1 MVTMGKNFEGKI
13 GESDILKIPVKDPRT
28 TSTIA
33 NYINVILD
41 FTNFNPPYW
50 LRSDNDTGEGHWWYY
65 FRQNNTVHVL
75 IAEDVR
81 KGFVNLMTRKNNN
94 ENLTRE
100 EIGSLETYAA
110 LLNTTPHIGAQQAT
124 DTYPEY
130 ILGKITTPDTKTQK
144 KYRTKSRADNSTD
157 NLPSNIAIITNDKYK
172 DSLTLQQN
180 GGAYLQPLATTD
192 GLQYDGENLF
202 FQGFPAS
209 EATLREI
216 NKDKDVP
223 IEAID
228 LPLLRM
234 FYSIILSDFEQNTK
248 KLGIVNEIVTVYVP
262 DLAAI
267 LGKKRNLSKND
278 ITSIIEKTSSFQ
290 TIYGVIKDPDRPNG
304 IGTAVPLLVWMGYD
318 AESNTIQFASPYM
331 TRLIKRIYNVSIRKD
346 KKGSPQLKKDGTPLL
361 EVSHSYLVKSSIVKE
376 RNKRAVEIVMIVVT
390 TIEQS
395 GKNTPHLKASTIIN
409 RIPQLKKT
417 YNNTPAKHKNRVL
430 TRAFKKAWEL
440 LETQTNL
447 RKKYPDIILP
457 DPNNPQNIPTT
468 SNINKLVFE
477 FPHS

>member
-1 MVTMGKNFEGKI
+1 MGKNFNGKV
-13 GESDILKIPVKDPRT
+13 GESDVIKIPIHDPRPT
-28 TSTIA
+28 TPDTNS
-33 NYINVILD
+33 YISVVLD
-41 FTNFNPPYW
+41 FTISNPPYQ
-50 LRSDNDTGEGHWWYY
+50 LKNNKNTGEGYWWYY
-65 FRQNNTVHVL
+65 DSKSNIVHIL
-75 IAEDVR
+75 IAEEIR
-81 KGFVNLMTRKNNN
+81 KEFVDLMKIRN
-94 ENLTRE
+94 NLTSE
-100 EIGSLETYAA
+100 EKNSLNACSTI
-110 LLNTTPHIGAQQAT
+110 LDITPHIGARQAVN
-124 DTYPEY
+124 TYPDY
-130 ILGKITTPDTKTQK
+130 ILGKITMLEPDDAK
-144 KYRTKSRADNSTD
+144 KKKSYRTKSKANNTTD
-157 NLPSNIAIITNDKYK
+157 NLPSNLAIITNDKYK
-172 DSLTLQQN
+172 NSLTLQQN
-180 GGAYLQPLATTD
+180 GGAYLQPLATTE

-248 KLGIVNEIVTVYVP
+248 KLGVVNEIVTVYVP

-278 ITSIIEKTSSFQ
+278 ITSIIEKTASFQ

-318 AESNTIQFASPYM
+318 AESNTIRFASPYM

-346 KKGSPQLKKDGTPLL
+346 RKGSPHLKKDGTPLL
-361 EVSHSYLVKSSIVKE
+361 EVSHSYLIKSSIVKE
-376 RNKRAVEIVMIVVT
+376 RNKRAVEIVMVVVT

-395 GKNTPHLKASTIIN
+395 GKNTPHLKANTIIN

-417 YNNTPAKHKNRVL
+417 YDDTPVKHKNRVL
-430 TRAFKKAWEL
+430 ARAFKKAWEL

-457 DPNNPQNIPTT
+457 DPNNLQNIPTT
-468 SNINKLVFE
+468 SNIDKLVFE

>member
-1 MVTMGKNFEGKI
+1 MEKNFNGKI
-13 GESDILKIPVKDPRT
+13 RESNVIKISAKDSRA
-28 TSTIA
+28 TSTVA
-33 NYINVILD
+33 NYIDVILE
-41 FTNFNPPYW
+41 FANFNPPYW
-50 LRSDNDTGEGHWWYY
+50 LRNDKDTEEGYWWDYDSA
-65 FRQNNTVHVL
+65 NNTVHIL
-75 IAEDVR
+75 MAEKIR
-81 KGFVNLMTRKNNN
+81 KEFIDLMKIRN
-94 ENLTRE
+94 NLTSE
-100 EIGSLETYAA
+100 EKNSLNACSTI
-110 LLNTTPHIGAQQAT
+110 LDITSHIGAQQAVNICP
-124 DTYPEY
+124 DY
-130 ILGKITTPDTKTQK
+130 ILGKITMSEPDNAK
-144 KYRTKSRADNSTD
+144 KKKNYRTKSKADNTTD
-157 NLPSNIAIITNDKYK
+157 NLPSNLAIITNDKYK
-172 DSLTLQQN
+172 NSLTLQQN
-180 GGAYLQPLATTD
+180 GGAYLQPLATTE

-248 KLGIVNEIVTVYVP
+248 KLGVVNEIVTVYVP

-318 AESNTIQFASPYM
+318 AESNTIRFASPYM

-346 KKGSPQLKKDGTPLL
+346 RKGSPHLKKDGTPLL

-376 RNKRAVEIVMIVVT
+376 RNKRAVEIVMVVVT

-417 YNNTPAKHKNRVL
+417 YNDTPAKHKNRVL

-468 SNINKLVFE
+468 SNLNKLVFE